1 MTIEEAKQMTTQGDI
16 RAMCS
21 LGDFYIKQNTGE
33 GIREA
38 SKWYELAARKN
49 VIYAIHITV
58 LSKKILAYSDLQVV
72 AGSEESV
79 ENWEEVYDWASHEIE
94 MLDDN
99 VPGSEKIDIKQALEN
114 YNDAIYYR
122 KSFLLRDLFV

>member
-1 MTIEEAKQMTTQGDI
+1 MATQGDI

-79 ENWEEVYDWASHEIE
+79 DFIKVYDWASHEIE